1 MIGHTKCAAGLA
13 GLINASFALYHKVL
27 PPTIGIETPNP
38 KLDLHEGPFRLCT
51 QTQPWL
57 HPHADRPRR
66 AGVSAFGFGGTNFH
80 AVLEAYDRNV
90 VAQPEST
97 VTDWPAEL
105 LVWQA
110 ERPAPSSSHSSIIWP
125 RRSIRRATLSP

>member
-1 MIGHTKCAAGLA
+1 MGRSGSARRLSPGFI
-13 GLINASFALYHKVL
+13 
-27 PPTIGIETPNP
+27 PTP
-38 KLDLHEGPFRLCT
+38 
-51 QTQPWL
+51 
-57 HPHADRPRR
+57 DRPRR

-97 VTDWPAEL
+97 VSDWPAEL

-110 ERPAPSSSHSSIIWP
+110 DEPRQLVEQLDQLAQALDSGARPS
-125 RRSIRRATLSP
+125 LM